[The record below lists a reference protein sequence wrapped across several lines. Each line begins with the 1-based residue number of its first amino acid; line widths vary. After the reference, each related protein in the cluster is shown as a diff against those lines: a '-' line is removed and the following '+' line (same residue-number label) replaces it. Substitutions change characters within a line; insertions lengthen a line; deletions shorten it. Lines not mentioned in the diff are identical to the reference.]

1 MSLDRFDP
9 FREMMTLRD
18 AMDRLFQQSLMRP
31 GQLLSTLRPDTIP
44 VDLVD
49 RGDALEVRASLP
61 GVKPE
66 DVEVTIQG
74 DLLSIHAENSA
85 DEERKGER
93 WLVREHRTGSWD
105 RTLNL
110 PSTVKSEG
118 AEARYENGILVL
130 RLPKAEA
137 ARSRRIP
144 ISGISSD
151 TGVSAGS
158 SSSMGASAGSTSNTG
173 ASVGAA
179 QAAAT
184 ASDAVQGGHDQTAGG
199 DPVTKSS
206 QESFPAS
213 DPPSW
218 TPEKI

>member
-1 MSLDRFDP
+1 MALDRFDP

-18 AMDRLFQQSLMRP
+18 AMDRLFQQSVMRGP

-49 RGDALEVRASLP
+49 RGDAFEVRAALP
-61 GVKPE
+61 GVNPD
-66 DVEVTIQG
+66 DVEITIQG
-74 DLLSIHAENSA
+74 DVLTIHAETTA
-85 DEERKGER
+85 TEEQKGER
-93 WLVREHRTGSWD
+93 WLLREHRAGSWD
-105 RTLNL
+105 RTLSL
-110 PSTVKSEG
+110 PSTVNADG
-118 AEARYENGILVL
+118 AEARCDNGVLVL
-130 RLPKAEA
+130 RLPKADV

-144 ISGISSD
+144 ISGQSTS
-151 TGVSAGS
+151 
-158 SSSMGASAGSTSNTG
+158 GSTS
-173 ASVGAA
+173 AGAA
-179 QAAAT
+179 QAVAT
-184 ASDAVQGGHDQTAGG
+184 ASDAQQGGHDQTAGG